1 MQPAERPLGPA
12 RSCSFRCNGRPG
24 YPPAPHLSGASSRP
38 SPFVRTRRPPLGRY
52 QTSSSCR
59 RAQRVFEP
67 RRARRRARPR
77 APVPRGARAALGVRA
92 RLPHVKVRVIVAC
105 RSVVVVVV
113 FSTRRRSASSSR
125 GFSSLAAPRGASPFP
140 ARIATGDARAARARA
155 PVWVGRSGG
164 SRRRSRAGL
173 AACVWCESSLLSSA
187 VCLSLRCA
195 R

>member
-1 MQPAERPLGPA
+1 MGPA
-12 RSCSFRCNGRPG
+12 SATVVWCVLCWYCETSAKIGRNASVDCRSAGKNRLR
-24 YPPAPHLSGASSRP
+24 ASS
-38 SPFVRTRRPPLGRY
+38 F
-52 QTSSSCR
+52 CR
-59 RAQRVFEP
+59 RAQRALEP
-67 RRARRRARPR
+67 RQARRRARPR
-77 APVPRGARAALGVRA
+77 APAPRGARAALGVRA
-92 RLPHVKVRVIVAC
+92 RLPHVKVRAIVAR

-113 FSTRRRSASSSR
+113 FSTRRRSASSSSR
-125 GFSSLAAPRGASPFP
+125 GFSSFAAPRGASPFP

-164 SRRRSRAGL
+164 GSRRRSRAGL